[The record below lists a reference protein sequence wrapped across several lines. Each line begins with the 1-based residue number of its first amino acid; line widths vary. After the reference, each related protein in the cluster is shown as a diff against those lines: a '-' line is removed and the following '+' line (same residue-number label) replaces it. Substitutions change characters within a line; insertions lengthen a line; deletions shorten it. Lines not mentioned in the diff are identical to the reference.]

1 MSQVVIEDRPDLVT
15 KFRLLWDDSRS
26 LKVYLL
32 GTATIAVWLKFA
44 MMVIHWG
51 GTGVWLR

>member
-1 MSQVVIEDRPDLVT
+1 MSQVVIDDRPNLVT
-15 KFRLLWDDSRS
+15 KLRLLWDDSRS

-44 MMVIHWG
+44 INVIHWR

>member
-1 MSQVVIEDRPDLVT
+1 MSQGVIEDRPNLVT

-32 GTATIAVWLKFA
+32 FTATVAVWLKFA
-44 MMVIHWG
+44 MMMLH
-51 GTGVWLR
+51 

>member
-1 MSQVVIEDRPDLVT
+1 MT

-32 GTATIAVWLKFA
+32 FTATIAVWLKFA
-44 MMVIHWG
+44 INVIHWRG
-51 GTGVWLR
+51 IDIWFR